1 MASITQRTFVL
12 VVSQVLNY
20 AIQFFSPIFLVR
32 ILDKSAYGQYKEFLV
47 YSSLVLTFVS
57 FGVKSNL
64 LYFVS
69 KDPKNEKQYV
79 SNTVFLLFSFSVTGL
94 TLIYLFRS
102 YISHLTTYDFVS
114 LLIIYV
120 FCYLNIDLL
129 DNYWLAKKR
138 SDYILYWSA
147 INIFIRTGSLILVAY
162 LTRDVKFLIYQ
173 LIILEICKT
182 TFTLYYLLKKQLF
195 VTKVDIKILKEQLLY
210 ILPLGFAAMILQFNS
225 NISSI
230 IISANLGASALAIYA
245 IGSQNIP
252 IINIVRQ
259 SVSNVIFPEMA
270 QRTRKNPLEALQL
283 WKKTNVLYLFL
294 ISPVFII
301 FFFYADVWVNTLFT
315 KSYAEAI
322 PLFRIYLILMLRKCF
337 EMGSPLRAM
346 NKNKYF
352 VFGNILSLAVN
363 VVALYILF
371 KIVGF
376 YGPAI
381 AYVVTEISLA
391 LFLAIKIL
399 PTYKIKLSEMLQWK
413 KIFIIFSVSL
423 FGFPIFYLG
432 SFTQINSIVNAI
444 VFSCIYSI
452 TYLYVLKRIK
462 IIEVDIFMNK
472 ILRPLKLKW

>member
-283 WKKTNVLYLFL
+283 WKKTNVLYLF
-294 ISPVFII
+294 
-301 FFFYADVWVNTLFT
+301 
-315 KSYAEAI
+315 
-322 PLFRIYLILMLRKCF
+322 
-337 EMGSPLRAM
+337 
-346 NKNKYF
+346 
-352 VFGNILSLAVN
+352 
-363 VVALYILF
+363 
-371 KIVGF
+371 
-376 YGPAI
+376 
-381 AYVVTEISLA
+381 
-391 LFLAIKIL
+391 
-399 PTYKIKLSEMLQWK
+399 
-413 KIFIIFSVSL
+413 
-423 FGFPIFYLG
+423 
-432 SFTQINSIVNAI
+432 
-444 VFSCIYSI
+444 
-452 TYLYVLKRIK
+452 
-462 IIEVDIFMNK
+462 
-472 ILRPLKLKW
+472 

>member
-1 MASITQRTFVL
+1 MEK
-12 VVSQVLNY
+12 
-20 AIQFFSPIFLVR
+20 
-32 ILDKSAYGQYKEFLV
+32 DK
-47 YSSLVLTFVS
+47 
-57 FGVKSNL
+57 
-64 LYFVS
+64 
-69 KDPKNEKQYV
+69 
-79 SNTVFLLFSFSVTGL
+79 
-94 TLIYLFRS
+94 
-102 YISHLTTYDFVS
+102 
-114 LLIIYV
+114 
-120 FCYLNIDLL
+120 C
-129 DNYWLAKKR
+129 
-138 SDYILYWSA
+138 
-147 INIFIRTGSLILVAY
+147 
-162 LTRDVKFLIYQ
+162 
-173 LIILEICKT
+173 
-182 TFTLYYLLKKQLF
+182 
-195 VTKVDIKILKEQLLY
+195 
-210 ILPLGFAAMILQFNS
+210 
-225 NISSI
+225 
-230 IISANLGASALAIYA
+230 
-245 IGSQNIP
+245 
-252 IINIVRQ
+252 IV
-259 SVSNVIFPEMA
+259 P
-270 QRTRKNPLEALQL
+270 
-283 WKKTNVLYLFL
+283 FL